1 MCIRDRP
8 PARAGLKY
16 LQGVSGCAEHTPK
29 NGKRPFFPCCPHTF
43 LFPVQTVFNP
53 MNTVPF
59 AFSSV
64 RIDIH
69 RLVRLPLFFSLCMH
83 ENTAVQA
90 EMLLLLPYPVLC
102 CIKCHAY
109 AFSFLRMRYASSNSL
124 IRLSV
129 AISTVLDSA
138 STVRDPICGV
148 RMKLSI

>member
-1 MCIRDRP
+1 
-8 PARAGLKY
+8 
-16 LQGVSGCAEHTPK
+16 
-29 NGKRPFFPCCPHTF
+29 
-43 LFPVQTVFNP
+43 
-53 MNTVPF
+53 
-59 AFSSV
+59 
-64 RIDIH
+64 
-69 RLVRLPLFFSLCMH
+69 MH
-83 ENTAVQA
+83 ANTAVQA
-90 EMLLLLPYPVLC
+90 EMLLLLPYPVLY